1 MSTRELS
8 QACPFCDRDRLE
20 IIARSANFF
29 VVYDKTPVTPG
40 HCLIIPFRH
49 LADAFELSSEEITEA
64 WDLAHKMRR
73 QLLADDPLISGFNL
87 GFNSGVD
94 AGQTV
99 FHVHIHLIPRRHGD
113 VENPRG
119 GVRGVIPARQHY

>member
-1 MSTRELS
+1 MSSLQS
-8 QACPFCDRDRLE
+8 SSVCPFCRQENLE
-20 IIARSANFF
+20 IIERSSNFF

-49 LADAFELSSEEITEA
+49 FADALELTPDELIEV
-64 WDLAHKMRR
+64 WDLVQRLR
-73 QLLADDPLISGFNL
+73 QRLLADDPAITGFNL

-94 AGQTV
+94 AGQTI

-113 VENPRG
+113 VEKPRG
-119 GVRGVIPARQHY
+119 GVRGVIPARQNY

>member
-1 MSTRELS
+1 MTTQDISS
-8 QACPFCDRDRLE
+8 PCPFCDLDGLE

-29 VVYDKTPVTPG
+29 VIYDKTPVTPG

-49 LADAFELSSEEITEA
+49 LADAFDLSPDEVVEVWA
-64 WDLAHKMRR
+64 LARKMRR
-73 QLLADDPLISGFNL
+73 QLLEDDPAISGFNL

-94 AGQTV
+94 SGQTV
-99 FHVHIHLIPRRHGD
+99 FHVHIHLIPRRRGD
-113 VENPRG
+113 VEKPRG